1 MSKRNTTVWPK
12 VGEMGVVGKNEG
24 LGIYLAQKCFAGMSH

>member
-24 LGIYLAQKCFAGMSH
+24 LGRYPAQNCLAGMSH